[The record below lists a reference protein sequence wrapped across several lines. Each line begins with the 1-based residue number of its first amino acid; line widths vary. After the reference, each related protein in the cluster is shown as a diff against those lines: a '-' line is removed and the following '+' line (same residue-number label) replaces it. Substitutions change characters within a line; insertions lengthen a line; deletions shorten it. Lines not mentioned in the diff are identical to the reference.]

1 MLYTYL
7 VKVVYI
13 SFGVGLFI
21 IELWVFG
28 DTSERWYSSSH
39 ASFFCNSQYGNIGY
53 NTDKQNRKSTY
64 QLISVQYHTVFLT
77 LIQNLFING
86 YLLGT

>member
-7 VKVVYI
+7 VKIVYI

-28 DTSERWYSSSH
+28 DTSELWYSSSH
-39 ASFFCNSQYGNIGY
+39 AF
-53 NTDKQNRKSTY
+53 
-64 QLISVQYHTVFLT
+64 LIV
-77 LIQNLFING
+77 
-86 YLLGT
+86 

>member
-7 VKVVYI
+7 VKIVYI

-28 DTSERWYSSSH
+28 DTSKPTGTPTLFVCISGNSSE
-39 ASFFCNSQYGNIGY
+39 CLIYG
-53 NTDKQNRKSTY
+53 
-64 QLISVQYHTVFLT
+64 
-77 LIQNLFING
+77 
-86 YLLGT
+86 